1 MTASG
6 ARPENFKGAGPP
18 RNNAG
23 RTNPG
28 AEPPPGAAPY
38 RLLWATGV
46 IAFLLCVAAFVFWGI
61 NGAAT
66 LLDLVAALC
75 T

>member
-1 MTASG
+1 MSAAG
-6 ARPENFKGAGPP
+6 ARVRKTG
-18 RNNAG
+18 
-23 RTNPG
+23 
-28 AEPPPGAAPY
+28 GAAPTGPSAEPSPY
-38 RLLWATGV
+38 WLLWSTGV

-61 NGAAT
+61 NGAST

>member
-1 MTASG
+1 MSAAG
-6 ARPENFKGAGPP
+6 ARVRKTGGAAPTGPS
-18 RNNAG
+18 
-23 RTNPG
+23 
-28 AEPPPGAAPY
+28 AEPSPGAAPY
-38 RLLWATGV
+38 RLLWSTGV

-61 NGAAT
+61 NGAST